1 MKEFLPVL
9 ERCTLFE
16 GVRKEDLP
24 VMLTCLGGRVL
35 RCKKGQIIFSEG
47 DEAKLVGILLAGS
60 VHIIKEDFNGDRS
73 IVSRVGPGELFA
85 ESFACSGIA
94 AMPVSVVAS
103 EDCAYMLIDSRR
115 LTTSCS
121 NACAF
126 HSKTIYNLLRIVAG
140 RNLEYHQKMEITGK
154 RTTREKL
161 MAYLMTQAKQ
171 AGSNSFTIPY
181 DRQALADYLQVERS
195 AMSAEI
201 SKLRADGVL
210 ESKRNHFTLL
220 DT

>member
-9 ERCTLFE
+9 EKCALFD
-16 GVRKEDLP
+16 GIRKEDLS
-24 VMLTCLGGRVL
+24 VMLSCLGARVS
-35 RCKKGQIIFSEG
+35 RYKKNQIIFAEG
-47 DEAKLVGILLAGS
+47 DEAKFVGIVLAGS
-60 VHIIKEDFNGDRS
+60 AQIVKEDFHGDRS

-85 ESFACSGIA
+85 ESFACADVA
-94 AMPVSVVAS
+94 AMPVSVVAA
-103 EDCAYMLIDSRR
+103 EDCAVMLIDSRR
-115 LTTSCS
+115 ITVSCS

-126 HSKTIYNLLRIVAG
+126 HSKTIYNLLRVVAS
-140 RNLEYHQKMEITGK
+140 RNLEFHQKMEITGK

-161 MAYLMTQAKQ
+161 MAYLMAQAKQ

-201 SKLRADGVL
+201 SKLRADGIL

-220 DT
+220 

>member
-1 MKEFLPVL
+1 MKDFLPIL
-9 ERCTLFE
+9 EVCPLFE

-35 RCKKGQIIFSEG
+35 RCGKGQAIFSEG

-73 IVSRVGPGELFA
+73 IVSRIGPGELFA
-85 ESFACSGIA
+85 ESFACAGVAS
-94 AMPVSVVAS
+94 MPVSVVAAT
-103 EDCAYMLIDSRR
+103 DCTYMLIDSRR

-126 HSKTIYNLLRIVAG
+126 HSKTIYNLLRIVAT
-140 RNLEYHQKMEITGK
+140 RNLEFHQKMEITSK

-161 MAYLMTQAKQ
+161 MAYLLSEAKR

-181 DRQALADYLQVERS
+181 DRQALADFLQVERS

-210 ESKRNHFTLL
+210 ESKRNHFRLL
-220 DT
+220 